1 MANVCRWATTSAN
14 LLEAGTGQVLQP
26 GSDLL
31 TLNDVGDLDVGE
43 LDVGDLEAAHGA

>member
-1 MANVCRWATTSAN
+1 MGDHVGH

-31 TLNDVGDLDVGE
+31 TLKDL
-43 LDVGDLEAAHGA
+43 GDLEAAHGA